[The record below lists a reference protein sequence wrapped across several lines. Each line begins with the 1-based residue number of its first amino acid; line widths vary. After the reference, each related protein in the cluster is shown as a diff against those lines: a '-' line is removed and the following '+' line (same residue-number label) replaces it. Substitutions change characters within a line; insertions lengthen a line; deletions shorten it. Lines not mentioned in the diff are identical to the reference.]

1 MSDVEGT
8 EIEAVWEV
16 SEQVPPFAV
25 NQFLV
30 QFAGEDE
37 FVLTLGHVLPP
48 VLRGTPAERMSQAR
62 QTPTVPIQALGRFSM
77 TRARLEELH
86 GLLDEYLK
94 MAEVRIR

>member
-1 MSDVEGT
+1 MSDSEST
-8 EIEAVWEV
+8 EIEAVWQI

-62 QTPTVPIQALGRFSM
+62 ETPTVPIQVLGRFSM
-77 TRARLEELH
+77 THARLEELR
-86 GLLDEYLK
+86 GLLEEYL
-94 MAEVRIR
+94 AEVRVR